1 MTRAAAA
8 SLVKPEASRRTDM
21 KIGISRP
28 YADPGHPLP
37 DVDMGAI
44 CQIAEQLGFEWVSY
58 GHHTIRPLDEPVLP
72 PHYGVPLYQDPLI
85 GAARALALTR
95 TLEVV
100 SGVLIMPM
108 QHPVV
113 LAKQVATLDRYG
125 GGRFILGLGTGGAS
139 RLEIELT
146 GGRFERR
153 WEYTMESIQVMK
165 GLWTQDRFSFDGDF
179 FKLPPVLCG
188 PRPLSQPHTRLW
200 LGGFSDR
207 VLQRIGA
214 HCDGWLPVFENDRMA
229 FGAAAGRSAV
239 EVLTDSRAKLA
250 RFAAAVGRKVDH
262 FEIAIIL
269 TPESDPD
276 VIPVLEAAGA
286 DRVALT
292 LPEVKDVD
300 AARRALEHLAAR
312 VF

>member
-1 MTRAAAA
+1 
-8 SLVKPEASRRTDM
+8 M

-28 YADPGHPLP
+28 YADPGHPTP

-44 CQIAEQLGFEWVSY
+44 CQIAEELGFQWVSY

-85 GAARALALTR
+85 GAARGLALTK

-100 SGVLIMPM
+100 TGVLIMPM

-113 LAKQVATLDRYG
+113 VAKQAATLDRYSE
-125 GGRFILGLGTGGAS
+125 GRFILGLGTGGAS

-146 GGRFERR
+146 GGSFERR

-165 GLWTQDRFSFDGDF
+165 GLWTQDRFSFNGEF

-188 PRPLSQPHTRLW
+188 PRPYTSPHTRVW

-207 VLQRIGA
+207 VLQRVGE
-214 HCDGWLPVFENDRMA
+214 HCDGWLPVFDNDRMA
-229 FGAAAGRSAV
+229 FGGTSGKTAAAALA
-239 EVLTDSRAKLA
+239 ESRAKL
-250 RFAAAVGRKVDH
+250 RQFAEEAGRDVQR
-262 FEIAIIL
+262 FEIAVIL
-269 TPESDPD
+269 TPESDPAAIRAIED
-276 VIPVLEAAGA
+276 AGA

-292 LPEVKDVD
+292 LPEVKSIDE
-300 AARRALEHLAAR
+300 AQRALETLAAE

>member
-1 MTRAAAA
+1 
-8 SLVKPEASRRTDM
+8 M

-28 YADPGHPLP
+28 YADPGHPVP
-37 DVDMGAI
+37 DVDMGAV
-44 CQIAEQLGFEWVSY
+44 CRIAEQVGFQWVSY

-85 GAARALALTR
+85 GAARALAMTQS
-95 TLEVV
+95 LELV

-113 LAKQVATLDRYG
+113 VAKQVATLDRYSD
-125 GGRFILGLGTGGAS
+125 GRFILGLGTGGAS

-146 GGRFERR
+146 GGSFERR

-165 GLWTQDRFSFDGDF
+165 GLWTQDRFSFDGEF

-188 PRPLSQPHTRLW
+188 PRPATQPHTRVW
-200 LGGFSDR
+200 LGGFSDK
-207 VLQRIGA
+207 VLRRIA
-214 HCDGWLPVFENDRMA
+214 THCDGWLPVFENDRMA
-229 FGAAAGRSAV
+229 FGGASGRPAADA
-239 EVLTDSRAKLA
+239 LTQSRAKL
-250 RFAAAVGRKVDH
+250 RQFAEAAGREVSH
-262 FEIAIIL
+262 FEIAVIL
-269 TPESDPD
+269 TPESDPAAIRAIED
-276 VIPVLEAAGA
+276 AGA

-292 LPEVKDVD
+292 LPQIKDID
-300 AARRALEHLAAR
+300 EARHALETLAAK